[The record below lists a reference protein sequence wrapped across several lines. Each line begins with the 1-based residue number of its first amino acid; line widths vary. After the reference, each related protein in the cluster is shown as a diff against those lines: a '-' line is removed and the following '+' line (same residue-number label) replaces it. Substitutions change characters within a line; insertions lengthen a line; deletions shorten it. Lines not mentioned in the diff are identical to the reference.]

1 MRSVTRCLLLLAL
14 LFICSNH
21 VEAQKQLI
29 VLKNQ
34 DVLLRLYP
42 GDEIVFS
49 LKGSKKRIR
58 RSYVNNL
65 YDTAVV
71 AHKDVIPYHKIERI
85 YFKRSNLVNIIGG
98 LLVVGGVGYIVIDQ
112 FNQVVVHG
120 ESASVDESVA
130 ISSAVMIGVGLP
142 LLLTKKKYAR
152 IGGKYRIL
160 TVDKGSGFYMPDLRK
175 DVGELNDD

>member
-1 MRSVTRCLLLLAL
+1 MRRIVRFLILLVLIVSAAKD
-14 LFICSNH
+14 

-42 GDEIVFS
+42 GDEIVFT
-49 LKGSKKRIR
+49 LKGSKKKIR

-85 YFKRSNLVNIIGG
+85 YFKRGNLLNVVGG
-98 LLVVGGVGYIVIDQ
+98 LLVLGGVGYLVIDQ
-112 FNQVVVHG
+112 FNQVVVQG
-120 ESASVDESVA
+120 ESAHVDESVA

-142 LLLTKKKYAR
+142 MLLTKKKYAR

-160 TVDKGSGFYMPDLRK
+160 TVDKGSGFYMPDLREEA
-175 DVGELNDD
+175 DE